1 MLGDEESLTTHAVK
15 YLLEHNF
22 LPNIYDDGLL
32 SHQRSPEEKRHDIG
46 FLMRFY
52 RRENY

>member
-1 MLGDEESLTTHAVK
+1 MSGNEESLTTHAVK

-32 SHQRSPEEKRHDIG
+32 SYQRSPEEKRHDSF
-46 FLMRFY
+46 FLIRFS
-52 RRENY
+52 RRVYF

>member
-1 MLGDEESLTTHAVK
+1 MSGNEESLTTHAVK

-22 LPNIYDDGLL
+22 LPNFYDDRLL

>member
-1 MLGDEESLTTHAVK
+1 MLEDEESLTTHAVK

-22 LPNIYDDGLL
+22 LPNIFDNGLL
-32 SHQRSPEEKRHDIG
+32 SYQRSPEEKRHDIG
-46 FLMRFY
+46 FPMRFY

>member
-1 MLGDEESLTTHAVK
+1 V
-15 YLLEHNF
+15 LEHNF

-32 SHQRSPEEKRHDIG
+32 SHQRSPEEKRHNIG
-46 FLMRFY
+46 FLMWFY

>member
-1 MLGDEESLTTHAVK
+1 MSGNEESLTTHAVK

-22 LPNIYDDGLL
+22 LPKIFDNGLL
-32 SHQRSPEEKRHDIG
+32 SYQRSPEEKRHDIG
-46 FLMRFY
+46 FPMRFY